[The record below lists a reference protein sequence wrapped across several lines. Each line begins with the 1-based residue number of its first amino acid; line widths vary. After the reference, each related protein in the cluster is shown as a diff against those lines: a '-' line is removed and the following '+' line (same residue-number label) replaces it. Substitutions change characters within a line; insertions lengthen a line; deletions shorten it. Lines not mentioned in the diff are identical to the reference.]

1 MPFTVLYCPDV
12 ARKDIPVLPKNIKE
26 RIALAIEVRLTE
38 YPEKYGA
45 PLRNTLKG
53 YWKLRVGDYRVV
65 FRINGKQVIVYGIMH
80 RKDVYRYIQK
90 RIKQ

>member
-1 MPFTVLYCPDV
+1 MPFTVLYHPDV
-12 ARKDIPVLPKNIKE
+12 ALKDISILPKNIRE

-38 YPEKYGA
+38 HPEKYGA

-65 FRINGKQVIVYGIMH
+65 FRIAGKEVIVFAIMH
-80 RKDVYRYIQK
+80 RKEVYKYIQK
-90 RIKQ
+90 RI